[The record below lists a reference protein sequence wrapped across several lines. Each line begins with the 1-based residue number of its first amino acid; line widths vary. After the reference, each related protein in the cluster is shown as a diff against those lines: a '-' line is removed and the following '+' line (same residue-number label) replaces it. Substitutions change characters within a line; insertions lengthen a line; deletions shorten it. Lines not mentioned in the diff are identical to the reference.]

1 MSVLAKPT
9 SLDEALTQAFG
20 ASLSELYAQAHGPDA
35 SAALT
40 RAMELRSFLAL
51 AEEQVVR
58 VRDRVHAATAADRD
72 LGELSAEALRMD
84 AQWMEAALSGR
95 DGYVAALSEL
105 LRTMPAPG
113 SRPERPVQLAQPKL
127 TTTLPPALAPARAG
141 AARVRQP

>member
-95 DGYVAALSEL
+95 DGYVAALGEL

-113 SRPERPVQLAQPKL
+113 SRPERPVQLSQPKL
-127 TTTLPPALAPARAG
+127 TTTLPPAPAPARAG
-141 AARVRQP
+141 AVRARQP